1 MCARKRVRVRGRG
14 RVRVSVSVSECEC
27 ECECLRVRARVR
39 EHVRVR
45 VCVCV
50 CGCVCVCV
58 CACVR
63 ACACACVC
71 ATAPGWRPPD
81 AASPARQP
89 RHCPARRS
97 SRRCAEPAPF
107 MLLRQVRAERS
118 HDSDGAAPT
127 RRRADACPRLLARL
141 NAIARMRA
149 IARVN
154 RMRAIV
160 THARDRM
167 RAIERDRSHAR
178 DCSRESSLRSRRPR
192 GQPRRYGRDIGEIWA
207 RYGRDIGD
215 FMKETR
221 ATAAPARRPR
231 CDLSDLT
238 RVVSPRRCRM
248 PLRKA
253 GAERRDGAA
262 LALMR
267 PSR

>member
-1 MCARKRVRVRGRG
+1 M
-14 RVRVSVSVSECEC
+14 SVSVSECEC
-27 ECECLRVRARVR
+27 ECEC
-39 EHVRVR
+39 VRVR
-45 VCVCV
+45 VR
-50 CGCVCVCV
+50 
-58 CACVR
+58 VR
-63 ACACACVC
+63 VRACVC
-71 ATAPGWRPPD
+71 ATALGWCPPD

-89 RHCPARRS
+89 RHRPARRS
-97 SRRCAEPAPF
+97 SRRKAGAVHVAASSPCTV
-107 MLLRQVRAERS
+107 QS
-118 HDSDGAAPT
+118 DDSDGAAHT
-127 RRRADACPRLLARL
+127 RRRADACARLLARL

-149 IARVN
+149 IARAN

-238 RVVSPRRCRM
+238 RISDSGRF
-248 PLRKA
+248 
-253 GAERRDGAA
+253 AEAVPNAVAYGWC
-262 LALMR
+262 
-267 PSR
+267 